1 MSRLKVGT
9 ISTSNPAVTFADG
22 VQLSYPGRVVQ
33 VITCRTDTITSY
45 YQPANSNGTTLA
57 ELNLTITPKY
67 SSSLLLM
74 QWMINGET
82 GNDNVFLIHQNG
94 SLITTAGYEGYNGN
108 AGNQRWSGYV
118 CMYYDRDTSSTGSNY
133 YIQYAI
139 PATNLNQRTYA
150 PAVRNSGPDTSIFTL
165 NRTYDGRG
173 QDNYEIMVSTGMIME
188 IQQ

>member
-1 MSRLKVGT
+1 MSTLKVGT
-9 ISTSNPAVTFADG
+9 ISTSNPAVAFADG

-33 VITCRTDTITSY
+33 VITARTDTITSF
-45 YQPANSNGTTLA
+45 YQAPNSNGTTIS
-57 ELNLTITPKY
+57 ELNLTITPRY

-118 CMYYDRDTSSTGSNY
+118 CMYYDANDDSTGTNY

-139 PATNLNQRTYA
+139 PATDLNQRTYA
-150 PAVRNSGPDTSIFTL
+150 PAVRNSGPNASIWTL
-165 NRTYDGRG
+165 NRVYSSRG
-173 QDNYEIMVSTGMIME
+173 ANDYEIMVSTGMIME